1 LTHTHHPE
9 TGDAALPH
17 FEGKVEKLIFGGSG
31 LVRHEGKTILLPEVA
46 PGELVRFSVR
56 KDHKQWAEGAL
67 HAVLEPSAE
76 RRVPFCP
83 VFSRCGGCQYQHL
96 DYPFQLQQKREI
108 LLETLA
114 RVGKLEGLPEV
125 EILSAEPRAY
135 RNRVQIHLDGAR
147 VGYRF
152 QASRRLVPIEECP
165 IASPA
170 LNAAIKALREM
181 AREPRFPRFV
191 ESIELFSNEEETLL
205 SVVATKGGDRRVARW
220 FIEWCQERI
229 PGAEQ
234 SALVYPAA
242 GCKFQV
248 GHRSFFQVN
257 RFLIDPLV
265 KRVLRTA
272 TQSPVL
278 DLYSGVGLFAIPHA
292 RNGAEVVA
300 VESSGS
306 AVRDLE
312 VNAANHRTRVE
323 VVKASVDTFL
333 AGRSRIQPHVIADP
347 PRAGLGKSVVR
358 DLVRL
363 RPERLTL
370 VSCDPA
376 TLARDLSALREGG
389 YKIEALTL
397 VDLFPQTAHLETV
410 CDLVSTSQS

>member
-1 LTHTHHPE
+1 MTHTKHPE
-9 TGDAALPH
+9 TGDAAPQR

-31 LVRHEGKTILLPEVA
+31 LIRHEGKTILVPEVA
-46 PGELVRFSVR
+46 PGEVVSFSLH

-67 HAVLEPSAE
+67 HAVKEESPE
-76 RRVPFCP
+76 RRDAFCP
-83 VFSRCGGCQYQHL
+83 VFSKCGGCQYQHL
-96 DYPFQLQQKREI
+96 DYAFQLHQKREI
-108 LLETLA
+108 LLETLE
-114 RVGKLEGLPEV
+114 RVGKLTGLPE
-125 EILSAEPRAY
+125 IDTLSAEPRGY
-135 RNRVQIHLDGAR
+135 RNRVQVHLDGAR
-147 VGYRF
+147 IGYRF

-170 LNAAIKALREM
+170 LNAAIQALHDM

-191 ESIELFSNEEETLL
+191 ESIELFTNEEETLL
-205 SVVATKGGDRRVARW
+205 SVVATRGGDRRVARW
-220 FIEWCQERI
+220 FIEWCAERI
-229 PGAEQ
+229 PGAGQ
-234 SALVYPAA
+234 SVLVYPAA

-248 GHRSFFQVN
+248 GHRSFFQTN
-257 RFLIDPLV
+257 RFLIDDLV
-265 KRVLRTA
+265 KRVLQTA
-272 TQSPVL
+272 KDGDVL

-292 RNGAEVVA
+292 RKGGRVVA

-312 VNAANHRTRVE
+312 VNAANHKVRLE
-323 VVKASVDTFL
+323 SVKASVDSYL
-333 AGRSRIQPHVIADP
+333 SGLSRIQPHVVADP

-358 DLVRL
+358 DLLRL

-389 YKIEALTL
+389 YTVQAMTL

-410 CDLVSTSQS
+410 CDLAAGS